1 MYGCVRGCTWACVVV
16 IDVFDAID
24 GQHLA
29 SCVDHIDLIDP
40 WQHNGVVGAR
50 HAVQTSNVCVPL
62 RSSDTS
68 VAEKERLRAARAL
81 EPWSCRAVIVAHVE
95 ARKRIRSRQQD
106 VSTKAVLVRLAA
118 VAIVALHT
126 VVDDGIALVVVVAIA
141 EVVASREYVPIE
153 AHARD
158 GWRGRRR
165 R

>member
-16 IDVFDAID
+16 IDVFHAID

-29 SCVDHIDLIDP
+29 ACVDHIHLINP

-50 HAVQTSNVCVPL
+50 HAVQTPYVRVPL
-62 RSSDTS
+62 RASDTS
-68 VAEKERLRAARAL
+68 VAEKERLRAAWAL
-81 EPWSCRAVIVAHVE
+81 KPWPSRAVIVTHVE

-118 VAIVALHT
+118 VAIVALHAI
-126 VVDDGIALVVVVAIA
+126 VDDGIALVVIVAIA
-141 EVVASREYVPIE
+141 EVVASREYMPIE

-158 GWRGRRR
+158 GW
-165 R
+165 